1 MGKLSIEFSYVSLE
15 KAGELLGVSASD
27 LIHAGAHDQIQI
39 CANIYGRADG
49 IGRTK
54 IQAPKRLPKRLPNGV
69 SREEA
74 QAFQNWWNR
83 CSRPMPD
90 GIYEIGQDTLRFF
103 EMPETKEF
111 ELYEGYKR
119 DDSGWWDVEFDP
131 PVAIDRGDLVI
142 LSSEI
147 ERVTA
152 AGGVDTKPIDK
163 PLSKRERDTL
173 LTIIAA
179 LCKVA
184 DYDASKHAKTA
195 GLIQNAAAGMGV
207 SIGET
212 TIEGHLKKIPDAL
225 ATRMK

>member
-1 MGKLSIEFSYVSLE
+1 MGKLSIDFSYVSLE

-39 CANIYGRADG
+39 CANIFGRSTGQKRERID
-49 IGRTK
+49 
-54 IQAPKRLPKRLPNGV
+54 APDEGDPATEVDLGEV
-69 SREEA
+69 
-74 QAFQNWWNR
+74 QAFENWWNR
-83 CSRPMPD
+83 RSSPMPD
-90 GIYEIGQDTLRFF
+90 GIYEIGRYTLRFF
-103 EMPETKEF
+103 EMPETLEL
-111 ELYEGYKR
+111 ELYEGNKR
-119 DDSGWWDVEFDP
+119 DDSGWWNVEFDP
-131 PVAIDRGDLVI
+131 PVAIDRNDLVI

-179 LCKVA
+179 LCK
-184 DYDASKHAKTA
+184 DLGYDVSKPAKTA
-195 GLIQNAAAGMGV
+195 GLIQSTAAGMGV